1 MEKNSKLKIL
11 NIMSGA
17 NSGGAENFFERLTI
31 AIEKEDL
38 EQKVII
44 RHHQKRFD
52 YLNTKLKNVK
62 SIKLFNNFN
71 PFCQSVIETSIKEFM
86 PDIILTWMN
95 RASRTLPNEKFGP
108 EIVVGRL
115 GGYYKMKN
123 YSKCDYLIANTEDIK
138 NYIIDS
144 GWDSN
149 KVTFIPNFVNPNKKT
164 KLDLKFDKKKT
175 LIAMGRF
182 HENKGFDVLIKSLSF
197 LPSYNL
203 IIVGQGLLKD
213 LYEELIEKYNLK
225 ERVKIFGWTDDISSF
240 LNSASIL
247 VCPSRHEPFGNII
260 IDGWA
265 HKIPVIAA
273 NVSGPSNLIKEKIN
287 GLKFEKE
294 DIFNLVEKVEE
305 IQKNKKL
312 KDKIIKNA
320 FAEYS
325 KKFTQEIIVKKY
337 ISFFRKIIK

>member
-1 MEKNSKLKIL
+1 MEKNSKLKVL

-17 NSGGAENFFERLTI
+17 NSGGAESFFERLAV

-44 RHHQKRFD
+44 RYHKKRFD
-52 YLNTKLKNVK
+52 YLNTNLSDLKY
-62 SIKLFNNFN
+62 IKLFNNFN
-71 PFCQSVIETSIKEFM
+71 PFCQSTIEKSIKEFE
-86 PDIILTWMN
+86 PNIILTWMN
-95 RASRTLPNEKFGP
+95 RASRILPNEKLGN
-108 EIVVGRL
+108 EVVVGRL

-123 YSKCDYLIANTEDIK
+123 YAKCDYLIANTQDIK

-164 KLDLKFDKKKT
+164 KLDLEFNKNKT

-197 LPSYNL
+197 LPSYSL
-203 IIVGQGLLKD
+203 IIVGQGLLKEF
-213 LYEELIEKYNLK
+213 YKELIEKYNLK
-225 ERVKIFGWTDDISSF
+225 ERVKIFDWTDDISSF
-240 LNSASIL
+240 LNSASVLI
-247 VCPSRHEPFGNII
+247 CPSRHEPFGNII

-273 NVSGPSNLIKEKIN
+273 NVSGPNNLIKEKVN

-294 DIFNLVEKVEE
+294 DIFELVEKVKE

-312 KDKIIKNA
+312 KEKIIKNA
-320 FAEYS
+320 FDEYS
-325 KKFTQEIIVKKY
+325 KQFTQEIVVKKY